1 MILIQR
7 GTGPHVLV
15 MVFTGTAAS
24 KAPKI
29 LGPTVT
35 VYAVAGSRL
44 SDAEIREVRRL
55 RDAAAAAG
63 GQLWTCGYSAGG
75 GAVRASLDSIDPD
88 GCIIADGGP
97 ISLPGQP
104 QTMPRRQYERFVE
117 LAKKGERQFIASHTY
132 LTYTEQIV
140 DDPRT
145 PQVENPWAS
154 TVNTLRQITGLA
166 LPEPAVGQHTV
177 TTLGGI
183 TILSYESGPADR
195 PAHARQV
202 QEVLPMMLETY
213 LRPRLAPRGALA
225 AVVAVAGSIKAAVI
239 SAAEQAVQ
247 AVDNMGQTPAPD
259 GYLSHGWRCA
269 VAELVADAKKTGRWH
284 EQFQTN
290 QPGQYQVKV
299 GDLVI
304 SKRSGQDP
312 RTGGSG
318 HVERL
323 THVCEGT
330 PEDASDVT
338 IGGNESNTWIEA
350 NLNWRE
356 VVGIIDVDSAI
367 GRRAIDLSRA
377 ELQARVAERPG
388 TAAHPRIQAYHAGAR
403 RGGSELA
410 GMPGRESE
418 AESTLG
424 QSASD
429 EIPWCASA
437 ASWAAYHAALEV
449 MP

>member
-1 MILIQR
+1 MILLQR
-7 GTGPHVLV
+7 GTGPSALV
-15 MVFTGTAAS
+15 MVFCGTAAS

-44 SDAEIREVRRL
+44 SDREIKEARRM
-55 RDAAAAAG
+55 RDAAEAAG
-63 GQLWTCGYSAGG
+63 GELWTCGYSAGG
-75 GAVRASLDSIDPD
+75 GAVRASLDSIDPH
-88 GCIIADGGP
+88 GCIICDGGP

-104 QTMPRRQYERFVE
+104 ATMPRRQYERFIG
-117 LAKKGERQFIASHTY
+117 LAKIGTRQFISSHTY
-132 LTYTEQIV
+132 LTYTEQIQ

-145 PQVENPWAS
+145 PQVENPWTS
-154 TVNTLRQITGLA
+154 TVNTLRQITGLP

-213 LRPRLAPRGALA
+213 LKPRFEPQGALA

-247 AVDNMGQTPAPD
+247 AVDNMGQAPAPG

-269 VAELVADAKKTGRWH
+269 VAEQIADAKKTGRWH
-284 EQFQTN
+284 DIADVRAGRYT
-290 QPGQYQVKV
+290 PKV
-299 GDLVI
+299 GDLVC
-304 SKRSGQDP
+304 SARLGGDP
-312 RTGGSG
+312 RKGGSG
-318 HVERL
+318 HVERI
-323 THVCEGT
+323 TEV
-330 PEDASDVT
+330 PEHGSGRPIRT
-338 IGGNESNTWIEA
+338 IGGNESNTWVEA
-350 NLNWRE
+350 DLDLSS

-367 GRRAIDLSRA
+367 GRRAIELSRA
-377 ELQARVAERPG
+377 ELHARVAERPG

-403 RGGSELA
+403 REGSDLA
-410 GMPGRESE
+410 GMPGREHE
-418 AESTLG
+418 GRSTLG
-424 QSASD
+424 KSASD

-449 MP
+449 LR

>member
-15 MVFTGTAAS
+15 MIFTGTAAT

-29 LGPTVT
+29 LGPAVT
-35 VYAVAGSRL
+35 IYAVAGSRL
-44 SDAEIREVRRL
+44 SDAEIREIRRL

-63 GQLWTCGYSAGG
+63 GELWTCGYSAGG

-88 GCIIADGGP
+88 GAIIADGGP

-104 QTMPRRQYERFVE
+104 QTMPRRQYERYID
-117 LAKKGERQFIASHTY
+117 LAKRGERQFIASHTY
-132 LTYTEQIV
+132 LTYTEQIT

-145 PQVENPWAS
+145 PQVENPWMS
-154 TVNTLRQITGLA
+154 TVNTLRQITGLP

-183 TILSYESGPADR
+183 TILSYESGSADGK
-195 PAHARQV
+195 AHSRQV

-213 LRPRLAPRGALA
+213 LRPRLAPQGALA
-225 AVVAVAGSIKAAVI
+225 AVVAVAGSIKVAVI

-247 AVDNMGQTPAPD
+247 AVDSMGHEPPG

-269 VAELVADAKKTGRWH
+269 VAELVADARKSDHWHDVASLGKTYS
-284 EQFQTN
+284 
-290 QPGQYQVKV
+290 PKV

-304 SKRSGQDP
+304 SRRAGQDP

-323 THVCEGT
+323 TGFLEGGFK
-330 PEDASDVT
+330 T

-350 NLNWRE
+350 PY
-356 VVGIIDVDSAI
+356 DSAAGLLVGVI
-367 GRRAIDLSRA
+367 EVYGALGTRAIDLSRA

-403 RGGSELA
+403 RGGSDLA
-410 GMPGRESE
+410 GMPGREAE

-424 QSASD
+424 KSASD

-449 MP
+449 LR